1 MCKTR
6 KKPSSIR
13 ARPFQ
18 KIRTVCAGRR
28 SRELEITSQETA
40 RAVTAPELTSKSS
53 VVDELLTHDE
63 ARHLIRSA
71 SNRAPTGIR
80 NRALI
85 AMMYRVGLRPGE
97 VLALDV
103 RDINLDEGTVSI
115 PARKSGAGRVTGIDA
130 QTVDLV
136 RRWIARRER
145 LGIADAAFLFCTL
158 AGEEL
163 KAAYVR
169 ELLPRLARRAE
180 ITKRVHPLGLRYAC
194 AAEMSAEGFS
204 TALIEMHL
212 GVAVSGSAR
221 RYLVQYSQEEVIA
234 AVRSREWRL

>member
-1 MCKTR
+1 M
-6 KKPSSIR
+6 
-13 ARPFQ
+13 
-18 KIRTVCAGRR
+18 CAGRR
-28 SRELEITSQETA
+28 SRELEITSRKSAPAA
-40 RAVTAPELTSKSS
+40 RAPERAPNVAAS
-53 VVDELLTHDE
+53 DELLTHDE
-63 ARHLIRSA
+63 ARQLIRSA

-97 VLALDV
+97 ALALRVSDV
-103 RDINLDEGTVSI
+103 NLVEATVSI
-115 PARKSGAGRVTGIDA
+115 PARKGGAGRLTGIDA
-130 QTVDLV
+130 QTLELV
-136 RRWIARRER
+136 QRWMTRRER
-145 LGIADAAFLFCTL
+145 LGIGDDALLFCTL

-194 AAEMSAEGFS
+194 AAEMSAEGLS

-221 RYLVQYSQEEVIA
+221 RYLVQFTQEEVIA
-234 AVRSREWRL
+234 AVRSRAWRL

>member
-1 MCKTR
+1 L
-6 KKPSSIR
+6 S
-13 ARPFQ
+13 
-18 KIRTVCAGRR
+18 
-28 SRELEITSQETA
+28 
-40 RAVTAPELTSKSS
+40 
-53 VVDELLTHDE
+53 DELLTHDE

-85 AMMYRVGLRPGE
+85 ATMYRVGLRPGE
-97 VLALDV
+97 ALALRVSDV
-103 RDINLDEGTVSI
+103 DLVDGTVRI
-115 PARKSGAGRVTGIDA
+115 PPRKSGVGRLTGVDG
-130 QTVDLV
+130 QTIDLV
-136 RRWIARRER
+136 QRWTARRQR
-145 LGIADAAFLFCTL
+145 LGIHDGALLFCTL

-194 AAEMSAEGFS
+194 ASEMSAEGFA

-221 RYLVQYSQEEVIA
+221 RYLVQYSQDEVIA